1 MKTDLRTSLAAKCA
15 ALVLLALVSMG
26 AAIGSFA
33 VVLLSCAY
41 GTADSFQEDLL
52 CQEPLEGAMYTAV
65 HYVTDEE
72 SAAYYLPRLAR

>member
-1 MKTDLRTSLAAKCA
+1 MEGCAMKTDLRTSLAAKCA

-52 CQEPLEGAMYTAV
+52 
-65 HYVTDEE
+65 
-72 SAAYYLPRLAR
+72 